1 MNCLQVLRRLRE
13 IERAIGVL
21 DSVSIRRMII
31 EAEDCVFELQKEA
44 AKTGRLNGTRTA
56 ER

>member
-1 MNCLQVLRRLRE
+1 MDCLQVLRRLRE

-21 DSVSIRRMII
+21 DTVSIRRMII
-31 EAEDCVFELQKEA
+31 ETEDCVFELQKDVVR
-44 AKTGRLNGTRTA
+44 TTRLNGTRTA

>member
-1 MNCLQVLRRLRE
+1 MNCLQVLRRLHE

-21 DSVSIRRMII
+21 DPVSIRRMII
-31 EAEDCVFELQKEA
+31 DAEDCIFESQKNVVRA
-44 AKTGRLNGTRTA
+44 TRLSDTRTA